1 MFDKF
6 FQTISTAGETIKE
19 QAASLSETAKEKWLQ
34 LIESWISTIPKLE
47 AYGFKTKYFSMSMS
61 LNPTLEIELESTHQ
75 TFPIGRIDAILA
87 ENAAGSPVSLVFTAI
102 KTTLKLYEKA
112 RIERANP
119 LRVKISIRLSPEIK
133 VSFGTASLA

>member
-19 QAASLSETAKEKWLQ
+19 QAAFLSESAKEKWLQ

-47 AYGFKTKYFSMSMS
+47 AYGFKTRYFGISMS

-75 TFPIGRIDAILA
+75 TFPMGRIDAILA
-87 ENAAGSPVSLVFTAI
+87 ENAAGSPVSLVFTAV
-102 KTTLKLYEKA
+102 KT